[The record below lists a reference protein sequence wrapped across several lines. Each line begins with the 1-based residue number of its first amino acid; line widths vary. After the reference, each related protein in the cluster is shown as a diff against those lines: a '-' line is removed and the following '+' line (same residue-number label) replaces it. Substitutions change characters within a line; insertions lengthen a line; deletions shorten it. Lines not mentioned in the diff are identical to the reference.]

1 MSASVSTSIVSCEGG
16 NDGSIGLSLSGG
28 TPFPNNLYSYLWS
41 NTETTKD
48 IFNLSEGLYSVTV
61 LDQNGCSWDTSFT
74 LSSLVFDTA
83 GVSITPV
90 LCKGASTA
98 SVDIL
103 GIIGGVYPYTFLW
116 TNPTNAFVSTNEDV
130 INIPAGSYWLIL
142 LMLLDVQLL
151 DQYQLVNL
159 LLFICFCFKC

>member
-1 MSASVSTSIVSCEGG
+1 MPAPELSASVSTSIVSCEGG

-61 LDQNGCSWDTSFT
+61 LDQNGCSWDTSIT

-90 LCKGASTA
+90 LCKGESTA

-103 GIIGGVYPYTFLW
+103 GIIEVHTHILFYGQT
-116 TNPTNAFVSTNEDV
+116 
-130 INIPAGSYWLIL
+130 L
-142 LMLLDVQLL
+142 LMLLFLL
-151 DQYQLVNL
+151 MKTL
-159 LLFICFCFKC
+159 